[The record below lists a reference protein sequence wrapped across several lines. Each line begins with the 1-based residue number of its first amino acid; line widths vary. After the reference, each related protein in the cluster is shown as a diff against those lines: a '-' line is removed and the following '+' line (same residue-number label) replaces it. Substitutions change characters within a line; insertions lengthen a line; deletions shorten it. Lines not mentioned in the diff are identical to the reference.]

1 MKFKKLLSLGSSFI
15 LGFMLAIAVF
25 NLLISKKLDQMYFY
39 QRSLKSELEYTK
51 LTLEKLK
58 EDKSSL
64 SKHTIKEIR
73 VVVDSPLEVYKQD
86 IEENIRMLLKDVIG
100 RDIETLDVPMMTQL
114 IDQRVL
120 LIEDKKIILTLKS
133 LVVSK
138 TTTVIIRAKE
148 VQQ

>member
-1 MKFKKLLSLGSSFI
+1 
-15 LGFMLAIAVF
+15 
-25 NLLISKKLDQMYFY
+25 
-39 QRSLKSELEYTK
+39 
-51 LTLEKLK
+51 
-58 EDKSSL
+58 
-64 SKHTIKEIR
+64 
-73 VVVDSPLEVYKQD
+73 VDSPLEVYKQD